1 MGWQE
6 TLCNIGTA
14 FAERM
19 LVKLTRD
26 DEPATDPA
34 SRRQE
39 LHADPRYS
47 EVADQ
52 LRTSLKQ
59 LSKKLEM
66 IAPDVA
72 RQVIDKLEQDQYEL
86 LDARIKG
93 LIEALEFGNPS
104 LIANLLGPIR
114 EQAQYARNRINEGKS
129 HWEGQW
135 LISENLRLA
144 GLHAIA
150 TSDQQKAFVKLQA
163 TEMRKAIL
171 DVWGERLVKAK
182 TDWQHIGEFIDGRDE
197 RILTEI
203 PKLSLQRI
211 EPSAGAQPA
220 NGMHAVIVREL
231 DEREQ
236 ADVIQVYVK
245 RGDRVEL
252 SQAIATLETDKVT
265 LDVVSEAAGVILKLN
280 VQVGDRVR
288 NGDAI
293 ATL

>member
-1 MGWQE
+1 MDWSQ
-6 TLCNIGTA
+6 TLRNIGTA
-14 FAERM
+14 FAERI
-19 LVKLTRD
+19 LVRLTRD
-26 DEPATDPA
+26 DEPAKEPT
-34 SRRQE
+34 REQ
-39 LHADPRYS
+39 LHADPQFP

-52 LRTSLKQ
+52 LRTALKQ
-59 LSKKLEM
+59 LSKKLET

-86 LDARIKG
+86 LESRIKG
-93 LIEALEFGNPS
+93 LIEALEFGDHS
-104 LIANLLGPIR
+104 LISNRLGPIG
-114 EQAQYARNRINEGKS
+114 EQAQYARNRINEGKT

-135 LISENLRLA
+135 LIAENLRLA
-144 GLHAIA
+144 GMHAIA
-150 TSDQQKAFVKLQA
+150 TSEQQKAFVKLQA
-163 TEMRKAIL
+163 AELRKAIL

-182 TDWQHIGEFIDGRDE
+182 TDWQHIGEFIDGRGE

-203 PKLSLQRI
+203 PKLSLPRI

-220 NGMHAVIVREL
+220 NRMHAVIVREL
-231 DEREQ
+231 NEDEQ
-236 ADVIQVYVK
+236 ADVIQVHVN

-252 SQAIATLETDKVT
+252 NQAIATLETDKTT

-280 VQVGDRVR
+280 VQVGDKVR